1 MPHVVFDQRIDLRK
15 LSEEFVKIFKN
26 EGKIIKIENI
36 FVDKQGRTALLPT
49 VVIDEMNQN
58 FFIEISTS
66 ENKSTIRLHPRTD
79 PEKTSGV
86 KTAMGL
92 LAKQIQKLF
101 EVKITKTNI
110 QDFIPN

>member
-15 LSEEFVKIFKN
+15 LSEKFIKIFKN

-36 FVDKQGRTALLPT
+36 FVDKEARSALLPT

-66 ENKSTIRLHPRTD
+66 ENKSTIRLHQRTD
-79 PEKTSGV
+79 PEKTPGV

-92 LAKQIQKLF
+92 LAKQIQNLF
-101 EVKITKTNI
+101 GAKITKTNI

>member
-1 MPHVVFDQRIDLRK
+1 MPHVVFDQKIDLEK
-15 LSEEFVKIFKN
+15 LSEKFTNIFKN
-26 EGKIIKIENI
+26 DDKIIKIENI
-36 FVDKQGRTALLPT
+36 FVDKEARTALLPA
-49 VVIDEMNQN
+49 VVIEGKNQN

-66 ENKSTIRLHPRTD
+66 ENKSTIRLHPKTD
-79 PEKTSGV
+79 PEKTPGV

-92 LAKQIQKLF
+92 LAKQIQNLF